1 MFRPDR
7 LLVRTDSLYRYRCF
21 YLKYTL
27 KFPLFTKLLP
37 KVYQTIPGVYQKWR
51 KFTVLVPPMQ
61 LRALWFTKSL
71 QLDSHCLPK
80 FRTQVPGVYLGWV
93 FS

>member
-1 MFRPDR
+1 MYQWY
-7 LLVRTDSLYRYRCF
+7 LLGTGTRYCS
-21 YLKYTL
+21 
-27 KFPLFTKLLP
+27 
-37 KVYQTIPGVYQKWR
+37 
-51 KFTVLVPPMQ
+51 TVLTADWYWYELVPPMQ

>member
-1 MFRPDR
+1 MG
-7 LLVRTDSLYRYRCF
+7 
-21 YLKYTL
+21 
-27 KFPLFTKLLP
+27 P
-37 KVYQTIPGVYQKWR
+37 K
-51 KFTVLVPPMQ
+51 

>member
-1 MFRPDR
+1 
-7 LLVRTDSLYRYRCF
+7 
-21 YLKYTL
+21 
-27 KFPLFTKLLP
+27 
-37 KVYQTIPGVYQKWR
+37 
-51 KFTVLVPPMQ
+51 MQ

-93 FS
+93 LLKIKRTVGLVVVTGFAHCGLRKQMRKLLV